1 MMDFFIARVSG
12 ALLGLVLALL
22 TFVMEAI
29 LRARRRKNATAP
41 AGPGLPVFSTLGAA
55 GALYVFVSTVL
66 NLVKYRSGVSSI
78 ATVSAPLL
86 LFSAALTANFI
97 VLFVSAV
104 KPDTRRL
111 AVSGFWAALAS
122 ALQFALLAF
131 NLALRW
137 NNFTRGMAEY
147 LYIQILLL
155 AIAAINTG
163 LFVGI
168 FLKLKDRRYRIGVIT
183 AAPHII

>member
-1 MMDFFIARVSG
+1 MGFFIARVSG
-12 ALLGLVLALL
+12 ALLRLILALL
-22 TFVMEAI
+22 TFVLQAV
-29 LRARRRKNATAP
+29 LRARLRKNGAAP

-55 GALYVFVSTVL
+55 GARYIFVSTEL
-66 NLVKYRSGVSSI
+66 NLIKYRSGVSSI

-111 AVSGFWAALAS
+111 TVSGLCAALAS
-122 ALQFALLAF
+122 ALQFTLLAF

-137 NNFTRGMAEY
+137 NNFTHGMAEY

-155 AIAAINTG
+155 ALAAINAG
-163 LFVGI
+163 LFFII
-168 FLKLKDRRYRIGVIT
+168 FFKLKK
-183 AAPHII
+183 AAAYNGG